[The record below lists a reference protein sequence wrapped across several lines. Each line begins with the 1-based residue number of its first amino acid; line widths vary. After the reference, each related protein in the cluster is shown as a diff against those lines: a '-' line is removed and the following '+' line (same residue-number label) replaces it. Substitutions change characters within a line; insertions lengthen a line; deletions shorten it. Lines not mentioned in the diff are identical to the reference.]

1 MGSSSSRE
9 VAAMSRR
16 IAGPGGKLG
25 VDDGGAGPAVVFLHS
40 LAGNTSQWSAQL
52 EHVRRTR
59 RAVALDLRGHGRSDP
74 PSDQRY
80 LIEAQ
85 VADVDAVADA
95 LSLDRFAVVG
105 HSLGAGV
112 ALDYAAARPA
122 RVTHLLVA
130 DPIGDGTQ
138 TPEAEVRPFLEAL
151 DSPAYTETIEG
162 YWSSI
167 AGSDGAV
174 LERLLTDLRATP
186 RETVVRGLHAVMA
199 YDPKPA
205 LAGLRM
211 PTLAVVTPANDFPYS
226 MHRLGSGLPH
236 RVVDGTGHWLQIE
249 RPSEFNRILDRFL
262 EQSPG
267 ER

>member
-1 MGSSSSRE
+1 MTP
-9 VAAMSRR
+9 R
-16 IAGPGGKLG
+16 IAGPAGKLA
-25 VDDGGAGPAVVFLHS
+25 VDDGGTGPAVVFLHS
-40 LAGNTSQWSAQL
+40 LAGNTGQWSAQL
-52 EHVRRTR
+52 QHLRPTR
-59 RAVALDLRGHGRSDP
+59 RAVAVDLRGHGRSDP
-74 PSDQRY
+74 PSDRRY

-85 VADVDAVADA
+85 AADVDAVVDA
-95 LSLDRFAVVG
+95 LGLERFALVG

-112 ALDYAAARPA
+112 ALAYAAAHPA

-151 DSPAYTETIEG
+151 DSPAYAETIEG

-174 LERLLTDLRATP
+174 LDRLLTDLRATP
-186 RETVVRGLHAVMA
+186 RDTVVRGLHAVMA

-211 PTLAVVTPANDFPYS
+211 PTLAIVTPANDFPYS

-236 RVVDGTGHWLQIE
+236 RVIDVTGHWLQIE
-249 RPSEFNRILDRFL
+249 RPAEFNRVLDRFL
-262 EQSPG
+262 EQHSG